1 MKKTA
6 IAFLCLVF
14 LLSGCAAIQE
24 GDGASG
30 LGIGELVTAVDGRTV
45 LDLTG
50 VRIMLEAGRDGD
62 TRGARV
68 YAATGEHIYA
78 EAVLAVDADRAVLRL
93 GQAIGGEQSV
103 YMTSDAEIVD
113 SLNKLMD
120 GLADG
125 SLPGLETVSGKEP
138 DAPAETEGMTEKQAA
153 ITVDILTEADQTADW
168 LDVDLT
174 DATDLSGMEGEQ
186 ASDVMAGALSDF
198 LSAALSSLSGRAAS
212 NKLMSFL
219 PW

>member
-6 IAFLCLVF
+6 IAFLCLLFLFF
-14 LLSGCAAIQE
+14 LLSGCAALPE
-24 GDGASG
+24 GDTASG
-30 LGIGELVTAVDGRTV
+30 LGVGEMVTTVDGRTV

-62 TRGARV
+62 TRGARA

-93 GQAIGGEQSV
+93 SQAIGGEQSV

-120 GLADG
+120 ALSDGSVPGLATGDQ
-125 SLPGLETVSGKEP
+125 
-138 DAPAETEGMTEKQAA
+138 AETEGMTEKKTT
-153 ITVDILTEADQTADW
+153 ITMDILTDADQTADW

>member
-14 LLSGCAAIQE
+14 LLSGCAALQE

-30 LGIGELVTAVDGRTV
+30 LGIGELVTTVDGRTV

-93 GQAIGGEQSV
+93 GQAIGEEQSV

-125 SLPGLETVSGKEP
+125 SLPGLETG
-138 DAPAETEGMTEKQAA
+138 DQAETEGMTEKQAA
-153 ITVDILTEADQTADW
+153 ITVDVLTEAGQTADW

>member
-6 IAFLCLVF
+6 IAFLCLLF
-14 LLSGCAAIQE
+14 LLSGCAALQE
-24 GDGASG
+24 GDTASG
-30 LGIGELVTAVDGRTV
+30 LGVGELVTTVDGRTV

-113 SLNKLMD
+113 SLNNLMD

-125 SLPGLETVSGKEP
+125 SLPGLETGGQ
-138 DAPAETEGMTEKQAA
+138 AETEGMTEKKAT
-153 ITVDILTEADQTADW
+153 ITVDVLTDAGQTADW

-186 ASDVMAGALSDF
+186 ASDVMAGAMSDF
-198 LSAALSSLSGRAAS
+198 LGAAMSSLNGRAAS